1 MQHRFTRTLWG
12 WLLACFVFL
21 GSGLL
26 ASAADATGIYQM
38 PQLSAG
44 SPTWIIDD
52 ADLLSRLNVGKIS
65 DRLATL
71 AADTG
76 TEVRVVTFHRLDYG
90 ETPDSFAKALFQ
102 KWFPTPEEQA
112 NQVVLVLDD
121 VTNGA
126 ALQAGPEAATRLTE
140 EIAQSIAA
148 ETIAV
153 PLRQGGQYNRA
164 FLNASDRLVAV
175 LSGEADPG
183 PPVVDES
190 FEIVST
196 FSSAEETEE
205 NRGNATVIVVGFL
218 IAATVIPMLTYYAY
232 MSMGG

>member
-1 MQHRFTRTLWG
+1 MQHCFTRALWG
-12 WLLACFVFL
+12 WLLATFVLL
-21 GSGLL
+21 GSTLL
-26 ASAADATGIYQM
+26 PSAAEATGIYQM

-44 SPTWIIDD
+44 SSTWVVDD
-52 ADLLSRLNVGKIS
+52 ADVLSRLNFGKIS
-65 DRLATL
+65 DRLEAL
-71 AADTG
+71 AASTG
-76 TEVRVVTFHRLDYG
+76 TEVRLVTLHRLDYG
-90 ETPDSFAKALFQ
+90 ETPDSFASALFE
-102 KWFPTPEEQA
+102 KWFPTPEAQA
-112 NQVVLVLDD
+112 NQVLVVLDD

-126 ALQAGPEAATRLTE
+126 AVQVGDEAATQLTE
-140 EIAQSIAA
+140 EISQSIAA

-205 NRGNATVIVVGFL
+205 NRSNSTVIVVGFL

>member
-1 MQHRFTRTLWG
+1 LFLSASVLFAPKTMQHRFTRALWG
-12 WLLACFVFL
+12 WLLACFVLL

-26 ASAADATGIYQM
+26 ASAAEATGIYQM

-153 PLRQGGQYNRA
+153 PPAPRGAVQPCLFKRERSPRRCPLRR
-164 FLNASDRLVAV
+164 S
-175 LSGEADPG
+175 
-183 PPVVDES
+183 
-190 FEIVST
+190 
-196 FSSAEETEE
+196 
-205 NRGNATVIVVGFL
+205 
-218 IAATVIPMLTYYAY
+218 
-232 MSMGG
+232 

>member
-1 MQHRFTRTLWG
+1 MQHCFTRALWG
-12 WLLACFVFL
+12 WLLATFVLL
-21 GSGLL
+21 GSTLL
-26 ASAADATGIYQM
+26 PSAAEATGVYQM

-44 SPTWIIDD
+44 SPTWIVDD
-52 ADLLSRLNVGKIS
+52 ASLLSRLNFGKIS
-65 DRLATL
+65 DRLAEL
-71 AADTG
+71 ADATG
-76 TEVRVVTFHRLDYG
+76 TEVRVVTLHRLDYG
-90 ETPDSFAKALFQ
+90 ETPNSFASALFE
-102 KWFPTPEEQA
+102 KWFPSPEAQA
-112 NQVVLVLDD
+112 NQVLVVLDD

-126 ALQAGPEAATRLTE
+126 SVQAGSDAAALLTE
-140 EIAQSIAA
+140 EIAQSVAA

-205 NRGNATVIVVGFL
+205 NRGNATIIVVGFL